1 MENLRKPGTLLTL
14 ASFVAVAGTTSAF
27 LQPSCNLRS
36 SRITEARFN
45 TRPTRHHDTSM
56 TVRMALLR
64 IMNVR
69 TAVCSLSKVSCAE
82 PRRWS
87 QRRFSSVD
95 SRATLDEASM
105 FN

>member
-1 MENLRKPGTLLTL
+1 MENLRKTGTLLTL
-14 ASFVAVAGTTSAF
+14 ASFVAVARTSSAF

-36 SRITEARFN
+36 TRITEARFN
-45 TRPTRHHDTSM
+45 TRPTRHHDTRM

-69 TAVCSLSKVSCAE
+69 TAVSSVSTVARAN

-87 QRRFSSVD
+87 QRRFLSLG
-95 SRATLDEASM
+95 SRATLDETLM
-105 FN
+105 LN